1 MSYKDVILERIAGD
15 GSAKRRLNWA
25 RKSRL
30 PCKSEAS
37 FFY

>member
-25 RKSRL
+25 GNPDCPVRGRGKL
-30 PCKSEAS
+30 FC
-37 FFY
+37 